1 MKDFFNVLLKQVRVN
16 HLVASIAICI
26 IVANY
31 LEIELDI
38 YINLIGGVCTIYLVL
53 IIIAFI
59 TNKAKQYYKKRLDE
73 KEYNKKIAKENKKKN
88 ILIERFYDGLSDEK
102 KKILKYVSHVGVQD
116 KFNNNIRV
124 ISKDTNNNDID
135 ICHKASYFSCM
146 KTESYGD
153 YNLITINRNGNDC
166 VYIKINDYLLQII
179 NKDYDNNK
187 YEGTGI

>member
-73 KEYNKKIAKENKKKN
+73 KEYNKKIAKENKKKY

-102 KKILKYVSHVGVQD
+102 KEILKYVSHVGVQD

-124 ISKDTNNNDID
+124 ISKFT
-135 ICHKASYFSCM
+135 
-146 KTESYGD
+146 
-153 YNLITINRNGNDC
+153 
-166 VYIKINDYLLQII
+166 
-179 NKDYDNNK
+179 
-187 YEGTGI
+187 

>member
-1 MKDFFNVLLKQVRVN
+1 MKDFFYVLLKQVRANYV
-16 HLVASIAICI
+16 VASIAICI
-26 IVANY
+26 LVANY

-38 YINLIGGVCTIYLVL
+38 YINLLGGVCTIYMLLL
-53 IIIAFI
+53 IITFI
-59 TNKAKQYYKKRLDE
+59 TNKAKQYYKKKLDE
-73 KEYNKKIAKENKKKN
+73 KEYNKKLTKENKKK
-88 ILIERFYDGLSDEK
+88 
-102 KKILKYVSHVGVQD
+102 ILKFVSHVGVQD

-124 ISKDTNNNDID
+124 ISKDANNNDIE

-166 VYIKINDYLLQII
+166 VYIKINEYLLQII